1 MCAQHS
7 DLEYEDEFAEAPP
20 AGPSK
25 TRRKREMH
33 ELQALG
39 EALVALPA
47 ERLARVPLPEAL
59 REAVQDARRFSS
71 HGAHRRQLQYIG
83 RLMRTVEAEPIRAA
97 LEAVRHQ
104 SATEAAAHQRLERLR
119 ARLLESDEALHD
131 IKTQWPHADLQ
142 HLRTLAR
149 NARKEAAAAK
159 PPRAARELF
168 RQLRALADGAPAPA
182 AEEMHDEE

>member
-1 MCAQHS
+1 MRAQPA
-7 DLEYEDEFAEAPP
+7 DPDYEDDWGGDEP
-20 AGPSK
+20 AVPSK

-33 ELQALG
+33 QLQALG

-47 ERLARVPLPEAL
+47 ERLARVPLPEEL

-97 LEAVRHQ
+97 LEGFAHQ
-104 SATEAAAHQRLERLR
+104 SAREAAAHQRLERLR
-119 ARLLESDEALHD
+119 ARLLENDDALHD

-168 RQLRALADGAPAPA
+168 RQLRALMDAAAPAPG
-182 AEEMHDEE
+182 EEQNDE

>member
-1 MCAQHS
+1 MRVQQA
-7 DLEYEDEFAEAPP
+7 DPDYEDDWGGDEP

-59 REAVQDARRFSS
+59 RGAVQDARRFSS

-83 RLMRTVEAEPIRAA
+83 RLMRTVDAEPIRAA

-168 RQLRALADGAPAPA
+168 RQLRALADAAAAPA

>member
-20 AGPSK
+20 VGPSK

-83 RLMRTVEAEPIRAA
+83 RLMRTVDAEPIRAA

-168 RQLRALADGAPAPA
+168 RQLRALADGAAAPAP
-182 AEEMHDEE
+182 EEDANDE